1 MGGTALLE
9 REGPEDAGAAPP
21 RRVVAEG
28 NEGRHVETASAVG
41 GLDREAQALGGQHR
55 GEVEEGSA
63 DGCDGD
69 PTPLGAM
76 SGANSR
82 VRWMTIP
89 GRRRE
94 PQPGTR
100 TWIEETSRSINSQSS
115 AALRWLRTASAPAA
129 RTAAIQTTFAGDTR
143 MADGVDAEVD
153 AVQPPGLQ

>member
-9 REGPEDAGAAPP
+9 REGPEDAGAAPR

-28 NEGRHVETASAVG
+28 NEDGHVETAPAVG
-41 GLDREAQALGGQHR
+41 GLDREAQALGGQDR

-76 SGANSR
+76 LGRQLAGP
-82 VRWMTIP
+82 VDDDP
-89 GRRRE
+89 G
-94 PQPGTR
+94 
-100 TWIEETSRSINSQSS
+100 
-115 AALRWLRTASAPAA
+115 PAA
-129 RTAAIQTTFAGDTR
+129 GAAAGNEDVDRRDVAIDQLPQQRRTEVAEDGLRAGGENGGHPAAFAGDAR
-143 MADGVDAEVD
+143 MADRVDAEVD